1 MRTSAQ
7 IGSDGALILAG
18 PYVDGHAARIFLF
31 EPSGW
36 LRSATGSVR
45 PGSVLPY
52 SGWIDAGRSCPVLFY
67 CVYSSLFQSI
77 PVYSGLFRSILFYSI
92 LFYSRSSPVQPGP
105 AQPGPA
111 QPGPAPSRPSC
122 PAHSRPAG
130 PVQSQFSLAQPGPAQ
145 LGPVRPVLVCGSG
158 VVVPVGRALC
168 GLTDGEGPRDL
179 TGRVL
184 CGLTF
189 CRENGLSGRG
199 PVGQLCGRVGA
210 LAVAVLAGILSLKV
224 RKRRGTLRV
233 PPFDCIGI
241 FFRSVQ
247 KALIDKHLSDPC
259 PVYDRPAASVDEAQR
274 NAEAAVVD
282 VEIGIDLR

>member
-1 MRTSAQ
+1 MSMDMRP
-7 IGSDGALILAG
+7 GF
-18 PYVDGHAARIFLF
+18 FLF

-36 LRSATGSVR
+36 LRSAFGSVR
-45 PGSVLPY
+45 PGPVLPC
-52 SGWIDAGRSCPVLFY
+52 SGWIGCGPVLPGF
-67 CVYSSLFQSI
+67 VLLGSN
-77 PVYSGLFRSILFYSI
+77 PV
-92 LFYSRSSPVQPGP
+92 RSS
-105 AQPGPA
+105 
-111 QPGPAPSRPSC
+111 
-122 PAHSRPAG
+122 

-210 LAVAVLAGILSLKV
+210 LAVAVLAGILSLQV

-247 KALIDKHLSDPC
+247 KALIDKQLSDPC

>member
-1 MRTSAQ
+1 MSMDMRP
-7 IGSDGALILAG
+7 GF
-18 PYVDGHAARIFLF
+18 FLF

-36 LRSATGSVR
+36 LRSAFGSVR
-45 PGSVLPY
+45 PGPVLPC
-52 SGWIDAGRSCPVLFY
+52 SGWIGCGPVLPGFVLL
-67 CVYSSLFQSI
+67 CPFQSI
-77 PVYSGLFRSILFYSI
+77 PVYSGPFYSILFYSI
-92 LFYSRSSPVQPGP
+92 LFYSIPGPVRSSP
-105 AQPGPA
+105 ARS
-111 QPGPAPSRPSC
+111 GPAPSRPSC

-130 PVQSQFSLAQPGPAQ
+130 PVPSQSSLAQPGPAQ

-210 LAVAVLAGILSLKV
+210 LAVAVLAGILSLQV

-241 FFRSVQ
+241 VPRSVQ
-247 KALIDKHLSDPC
+247 KALIDKQLSDPR

>member
-1 MRTSAQ
+1 MQ
-7 IGSDGALILAG
+7 AG
-18 PYVDGHAARIFLF
+18 PA
-31 EPSGW
+31 
-36 LRSATGSVR
+36 
-45 PGSVLPY
+45 
-52 SGWIDAGRSCPVLFY
+52 RSCFIV
-67 CVYSSLFQSI
+67 SI
-77 PVYSGLFRSILFYSI
+77 PVYSGLFRSIPVHSGP
-92 LFYSRSSPVQPGP
+92 FYSRPARPARPACPACPACPARPVPSSPVQSGP
-105 AQPGPA
+105 VR
-111 QPGPAPSRPSC
+111 SS
-122 PAHSRPAG
+122 

-233 PPFDCIGI
+233 PPFDRIGI
-241 FFRSVQ
+241 VSRSVQ
-247 KALIDKHLSDPC
+247 KALIDKQLSDPR

-274 NAEAAVVD
+274 NAQAAVVD

>member
-1 MRTSAQ
+1 MSMDMRP
-7 IGSDGALILAG
+7 GF
-18 PYVDGHAARIFLF
+18 FLF

-36 LRSATGSVR
+36 LRSAFGSVR

-67 CVYSSLFQSI
+67 CVHSSLFQSI
-77 PVYSGLFRSILFYSI
+77 PVYSGP
-92 LFYSRSSPVQPGP
+92 FYSRP
-105 AQPGPA
+105 ARPA
-111 QPGPAPSRPSC
+111 C
-122 PAHSRPAG
+122 PARPARPVPSS

-233 PPFDCIGI
+233 PPFDRIGI
-241 FFRSVQ
+241 VSRSVQ
-247 KALIDKHLSDPC
+247 KALIDKQLSDPR

>member
-1 MRTSAQ
+1 MDMRPGFFCSSLPGGCGRHSVLYGRGQ
-7 IGSDGALILAG
+7 FCRILAG
-18 PYVDGHAARIFLF
+18 LMQA
-31 EPSGW
+31 
-36 LRSATGSVR
+36 
-45 PGSVLPY
+45 
-52 SGWIDAGRSCPVLFY
+52 
-67 CVYSSLFQSI
+67 
-77 PVYSGLFRSILFYSI
+77 
-92 LFYSRSSPVQPGP
+92 GP
-105 AQPGPA
+105 A
-111 QPGPAPSRPSC
+111 RFC
-122 PAHSRPAG
+122 
-130 PVQSQFSLAQPGPAQ
+130 
-145 LGPVRPVLVCGSG
+145 
-158 VVVPVGRALC
+158 VGRALC

-247 KALIDKHLSDPC
+247 KALIDKQLSDPR

>member
-1 MRTSAQ
+1 MRP
-7 IGSDGALILAG
+7 GF
-18 PYVDGHAARIFLF
+18 FLF

-67 CVYSSLFQSI
+67 CVYSSPFQSI
-77 PVYSGLFRSILFYSI
+77 PVHSI
-92 LFYSRSSPVQPGP
+92 LFYSRPGPVRSSP
-105 AQPGPA
+105 ARS
-111 QPGPAPSRPSC
+111 GPAPSRPSC

-130 PVQSQFSLAQPGPAQ
+130 PVPSQSSLAQPGPAQ

-233 PPFDCIGI
+233 PPLTVSESFPGQS
-241 FFRSVQ
+241 R
-247 KALIDKHLSDPC
+247 KP
-259 PVYDRPAASVDEAQR
+259 
-274 NAEAAVVD
+274 
-282 VEIGIDLR
+282 

>member
-1 MRTSAQ
+1 MPGRMSMDMRPGFFCSSLPGGCGRQ
-7 IGSDGALILAG
+7 PDLYGRGQFCRILAG
-18 PYVDGHAARIFLF
+18 LMQ
-31 EPSGW
+31 
-36 LRSATGSVR
+36 
-45 PGSVLPY
+45 
-52 SGWIDAGRSCPVLFY
+52 AGPARSCFIVSIP
-67 CVYSSLFQSI
+67 VYSSLFRSI
-77 PVYSGLFRSILFYSI
+77 PVHSGPFRSIPVHSGPFYSIPSYAI

-130 PVQSQFSLAQPGPAQ
+130 PVPSQSSLAQPGPAQ

-179 TGRVL
+179 TGRAL

-210 LAVAVLAGILSLKV
+210 LAVAVLAGILSLQV

-233 PPFDCIGI
+233 PPLTVSESFPGQS
-241 FFRSVQ
+241 R
-247 KALIDKHLSDPC
+247 KP
-259 PVYDRPAASVDEAQR
+259 
-274 NAEAAVVD
+274 
-282 VEIGIDLR
+282 

>member
-1 MRTSAQ
+1 MSMDMRP
-7 IGSDGALILAG
+7 GF
-18 PYVDGHAARIFLF
+18 FLF

-67 CVYSSLFQSI
+67 WGPTQSG
-77 PVYSGLFRSILFYSI
+77 PV
-92 LFYSRSSPVQPGP
+92 RSS
-105 AQPGPA
+105 
-111 QPGPAPSRPSC
+111 
-122 PAHSRPAG
+122 